1 MTTAALTQ
9 VRPVRAA
16 LVVGVLGILVAVAF
30 DRWYEQSLVDRE
42 RQRLQAL
49 TVPYT
54 QQIGGFFDR
63 RLSRL
68 DALRAFVEA
77 EPAMVS
83 LDADFPTFA
92 EGLTAGAPGVRAFQ
106 LVRNAK
112 IMRSWP
118 EHDDTLLVGLDLLK
132 HPEPEVAEGVRR
144 AMATDSMVLTGP
156 IRLIQGV
163 QGMVVRQRLRPFGPE
178 GPDMVALVL
187 ELGALID
194 EAKLSG
200 LPANIDYR
208 LEDHQGRTVVFRGVP
223 LDATL
228 SRLNVANVEWTLHI
242 APTGGWKA
250 AVATEL
256 RPTRAASVMLW
267 TMLLVITST
276 VVGRQRNLAE
286 AVLARTQDLAK
297 ANEELRREAEE
308 RRALEEQLL
317 HSQKMEAVGTLAG
330 GIAHDFNNLLTAI
343 TGFAQLSEQHT
354 TDLQAR
360 PRSDVEAAQL
370 HELRT
375 DLSEILKAA
384 DRASLL
390 TSQLLAFSRRQKVT
404 PDRNDVNVVV
414 HDLERMLQRLIGER
428 VALDTS
434 LANEPLCV
442 MADAGQLSQVLMNLV
457 VNARD
462 ALPDG
467 GHVHIAT
474 APVSLEAEADAP
486 LDGIPAG
493 LPAGNWVKIQ
503 VKDDGVGMAPD
514 VMARMFEPFFTTK
527 HIGGG
532 TGLGLSMVY
541 GIITQAGGR
550 LSVHSEP
557 GQGTTVSV
565 LLPRVPS
572 VTLPTLPEAVVS
584 ARSEGELVL
593 VVEDEAG
600 LRRLVHEILTRK
612 GFRVLL
618 APDGIEALQVLGQQ
632 TEAPDLV
639 LTDVVMA
646 RMGGRELARVLAERG
661 DDVPVLFMSG
671 YQDGE
676 ELPDDPRYSYIAK
689 PFTPDALVEKVR
701 RILGA
706 VV

>member
-1 MTTAALTQ
+1 MTTAALTR
-9 VRPVRAA
+9 VRPLRAS
-16 LVVGVLGILVAVAF
+16 LVVGILGILVAVAF
-30 DRWYEQSLVDRE
+30 DRWYEHTLVERE
-42 RQRLQAL
+42 RGRVQAL
-49 TVPYT
+49 AVPYT

-83 LDADFPTFA
+83 LNADFPTFA
-92 EGLTAGAPGVRAFQ
+92 EGLTAAIPGVRAFQ
-106 LVRNAK
+106 LVRKAK

-144 AMATDSMVLTGP
+144 AMDTDNMVLTGP
-156 IRLIQGV
+156 FRLVQGV
-163 QGMVVRQRLRPFGPE
+163 QGLVVRQRLRPFGPE
-178 GPDMVALVL
+178 GPDMVAIVL
-187 ELGALID
+187 DLSALID
-194 EAKLSG
+194 EAQLAG
-200 LPANIDYR
+200 LPKNIDFR
-208 LEDHQGRTVVFRGVP
+208 LEDHRGRTVASRGVP
-223 LDATL
+223 IEASV
-228 SRLNVANVEWTLHI
+228 SRLNVADVEWTLHI
-242 APTGGWKA
+242 APTGGWQA

-256 RPTRAASVMLW
+256 RATRTASVLLW
-267 TMLLVITST
+267 IMLLVITGT

-286 AVLARTQDLAK
+286 AVRARTQDLAK
-297 ANEELRREAEE
+297 VNEELRREAEE

-354 TDLQAR
+354 TELQSR
-360 PRSDVEAAQL
+360 PRSDAEAAQL
-370 HELRT
+370 YELRT
-375 DLSEILKAA
+375 DLAEILKAA

-428 VALDTS
+428 VALDTA

-467 GHVHIAT
+467 GHVHITT
-474 APVSLEAEADAP
+474 APLSLEVEADAP
-486 LDGIPAG
+486 LGSIPAG
-493 LPAGNWVKIQ
+493 LPAGDWVMIQ
-503 VKDDGVGMAPD
+503 VKDDGVGMSPD

-527 HIGGG
+527 QIGGG

-550 LSVHSEP
+550 LSVHSEA

-565 LLPRVPS
+565 LLPRVASVLSPS
-572 VTLPTLPEAVVS
+572 LPEAI
-584 ARSEGELVL
+584 APTRAEGELVL

-600 LRRLVHEILTRK
+600 LRRLVHEILHRK

-618 APDGIEALQVLGQQ
+618 APDGIEALQILDQQ
-632 TEAPDLV
+632 PDVPDLV

-646 RMGGRELARVLAERG
+646 RMGGPELARVLAERG
-661 DDVPVLFMSG
+661 IDIPVLFMSG

-676 ELPDDPRYSYIAK
+676 ELADDPRYSYIAK

-706 VV
+706 AV

>member
-1 MTTAALTQ
+1 MTTAALTR
-9 VRPVRAA
+9 VRPLRAA
-16 LVVGVLGILVAVAF
+16 LVVGILGILVAVAF
-30 DRWYEQSLVDRE
+30 DRWYERTLVERE
-42 RQRLQAL
+42 RGRVQAL
-49 TVPYT
+49 AVPYT

-83 LDADFPTFA
+83 LNADFPTFA
-92 EGLTAGAPGVRAFQ
+92 EGLTAATPGVRAFQ
-106 LVRNAK
+106 LVRKAK

-132 HPEPEVAEGVRR
+132 HPEPEVADGVRR
-144 AMATDSMVLTGP
+144 AVATDSMVLTGP
-156 IRLIQGV
+156 FRLVQGV
-163 QGMVVRQRLRPFGPE
+163 QGLVVRQRLRPFGPE
-178 GPDMVALVL
+178 GPDMVAIVL
-187 ELGALID
+187 DLSALID
-194 EAKLSG
+194 EAQLSG
-200 LPANIDYR
+200 LPKNIDFR
-208 LEDHQGRTVVFRGVP
+208 LEDHRGRTVVSRGVP
-223 LDATL
+223 IEASV
-228 SRLNVANVEWTLHI
+228 SRLNVADVEWTLHI
-242 APTGGWKA
+242 APAGGWQA

-256 RPTRAASVMLW
+256 RATRTASVLLW
-267 TMLLVITST
+267 IMLLVITGT

-286 AVLARTQDLAK
+286 AVRARTQDLAK
-297 ANEELRREAEE
+297 VNEELRREAEE

-354 TDLQAR
+354 TELQSR
-360 PRSDVEAAQL
+360 PRSDAEAAQL
-370 HELRT
+370 YELRT
-375 DLSEILKAA
+375 DLAEILKAA

-428 VALDTS
+428 VALDTA

-467 GHVHIAT
+467 GHVHITT
-474 APVSLEAEADAP
+474 APLSLEVEADAP
-486 LDGIPAG
+486 LGSIPAG
-493 LPAGNWVKIQ
+493 LPAGDWVMIQ
-503 VKDDGVGMAPD
+503 VKDDGVGMSPD

-527 HIGGG
+527 QIGGG

-550 LSVHSEP
+550 LSVHSEA

-565 LLPRVPS
+565 LLPRVASVLSPS
-572 VTLPTLPEAVVS
+572 LPEAI
-584 ARSEGELVL
+584 APTRAEGELVL

-600 LRRLVHEILTRK
+600 LRRLVHEILHRK

-618 APDGIEALQVLGQQ
+618 APDGIEALQILDQQ
-632 TEAPDLV
+632 PDVPDLV

-646 RMGGRELARVLAERG
+646 RMGGPELARVLAERG
-661 DDVPVLFMSG
+661 IDIPVLFMSG

-676 ELPDDPRYSYIAK
+676 ELADDPRYSYIAK

-706 VV
+706 AV